1 MDKTHFAKDIEAE
14 VTFIS
19 PENGGRKKQIF
30 CGYRPTFI
38 YDNHA
43 WDASLWF
50 DGDEFHAQGEP
61 VKVFFEFASPASHI
75 GKLVIGKTFELHDG
89 RLIAIGRVSQIV
101 DLEDSAK
108 KVLAKKD

>member
-1 MDKTHFAKDIEAE
+1 MEKEHFVKDIEAE

-30 CGYRPTFI
+30 YGYRPTFI

-50 DGDEFHAQGEP
+50 DGEDFYAQGVP
-61 VKVFFEFASPASHI
+61 VKVFFEFVSPDCHV
-75 GKLVIGKTFELHDG
+75 GKLVTGKMFELHDG
-89 RLIAIGRVSQIV
+89 RVIARGHVLRVV
-101 DLEDSAK
+101 DLEDSAR
-108 KVLAKKD
+108 KVLAKKG